1 MKPQD
6 SFFENNR
13 RTLSRASRGRLVAQ
27 VLAGAWRVS
36 PPPISS
42 AEELAEIAP
51 LLLRSGAGALAW
63 WRIRDSGL
71 QATRFAQQFQDDYR
85 FHALHAAL
93 NERGLKQT
101 IRLLR
106 GLGVEPVLVKG
117 WAIARHYPET
127 GLRQYSDFD
136 LCVRP
141 DHFAAANSS
150 LKSFESQGYNVDLH
164 QGFGKFFDLRTDDI
178 FEHSQLVRLDDMEV
192 RVLSAEDHLRF
203 LCIHL
208 LRHGAVRPLWLCDIA
223 VLLETQAD
231 DFDWDRCLGHSR
243 QHADW
248 VACAIGLAHQ
258 LLGAEVEG
266 TPIARRAQKLPRWLV
281 PAVLK
286 AWGTPFRPMLPL
298 VLSLRQPMSRFR
310 GLLEDLP
317 RHWPNPI
324 EATMTLK
331 APFNDLPRLPFQVGH
346 VFSRTGALLA
356 QLPGLA
362 GAIHLRN

>member
-1 MKPQD
+1 M
-6 SFFENNR
+6 
-13 RTLSRASRGRLVAQ
+13 AQ
-27 VLAGAWRVS
+27 LLAGAWRAS
-36 PPPISS
+36 PPPPVSS
-42 AEELAEIAP
+42 PGELAEIAP

-71 QATRFAQQFQDDYR
+71 QATPFAQEFQHDYR

-93 NERGLKQT
+93 HERGLKQI

-106 GLGVEPVLVKG
+106 VCAVEPVLVKG

-136 LCVRP
+136 LCVLP
-141 DHFAAANSS
+141 DHFAAAKAA

-164 QGFGKFFDLRTDDI
+164 LGFGKFFDWRTDDI
-178 FEHSQLVRLDDMEV
+178 FSRSQLVSLDDLEV

-208 LRHGAVRPLWLCDIA
+208 LRHGVVRPLWLCDIA
-223 VLLETQAD
+223 VLLETQPD
-231 DFDWDRCLGHSR
+231 DFDWDKCLGPSR

-248 VACAIGLAHQ
+248 VACAVGLAHQ

-286 AWGTPFRPMLPL
+286 AWGTPFRSLLPL
-298 VLSLRQPMSRFR
+298 ALSLRQPMNRFR
-310 GLLEDLP
+310 GMLEELP

-331 APFNDLPRLPFQVGH
+331 GPFNELPRLPFQVGH
-346 VFSRTGALLA
+346 VFSRTAAQLA
-356 QLPGLA
+356 QLPRVAGL
-362 GAIHLRN
+362 IHF